1 MVHILSFVKL
11 VAWVAS
17 HNYPLIL
24 VGMFV
29 EGPIITTAAG
39 FAAGLGFLN
48 VYILWI
54 LSIIG
59 DFLGDTLY
67 YYVGYWQRDSLHKHG
82 HHFGLTEKRLE
93 RFEHLFATSPW
104 QALAIIK
111 TGPLLTG
118 GLLLAG
124 ATRMSYRKY
133 IFLGITI
140 TAIKNIPLLTLGYLA
155 GAGHSFASHTLHYG
169 EYIVFGGLLLLL
181 LVSYIVSR
189 ATTAFSRKL
198 EKSHPTT

>member
-24 VGMFV
+24 IGMFV

-48 VYILWI
+48 VYVLWL
-54 LSIIG
+54 LSILG

-67 YYVGYWQRDSLHKHG
+67 YYLGYWHRDNLKKHG
-82 HHFGLTEKRLE
+82 HHFGLTEKRLAM
-93 RFEHLFATSPW
+93 FEKLFQTSPW

-111 TGPLLTG
+111 TGPVLTG

-124 ATRMSYRKY
+124 ASRMPYRKY
-133 IFLGITI
+133 IFMGIVI
-140 TAIKNIPLLTLGYLA
+140 TAIKNIPLLALGYLA
-155 GAGHSFASHTLHYG
+155 GAGHAFASRTLHYG
-169 EYIVFGGLLLLL
+169 EYIVFGGLLLLI

-189 ATTAFSRKL
+189 ATSAFSRRL
-198 EKSHPTT
+198 EKSHPAD